1 MKRLSRSVFAAALAA
16 ASLLGLGQ
24 ARADVQ
30 VLAGYYDLAPPNG
43 GNGNALPNPWY
54 GAPNTAFF
62 GNIAQATSGDPD
74 ESGILLYNSGVTAVT
89 LDSGFKVGSRQLWD
103 SFIGAGYSLGA
114 GQYLIL
120 AGTTADALDGSDE
133 ALGGSTISLS
143 INGTGYSFIDS
154 GHVLSGWPGGA
165 ANETMPWT
173 EVGRIPEG
181 SSGVPEPA
189 TWAMMLIGFGL
200 VGAQVKRRAGNLAA

>member
-1 MKRLSRSVFAAALAA
+1 MKRLSCSVFAAAMAA
-16 ASLLGLGQ
+16 ATFLGLGQ

-30 VLAGYYDLAPPNG
+30 VLAGYYDLAPPTG
-43 GNGNALPNPWY
+43 GNTNALPNPWY
-54 GAPNTAFF
+54 GSPNTTFF
-62 GNIAQATSGDPD
+62 GNTSQAASGDPD
-74 ESGILLYNSGVTAVT
+74 ESAILLYNSGATAVT
-89 LDSGFKVGSRQLWD
+89 LDSGLKVGSRELWD

-120 AGTTADALDGSDE
+120 SGTTVDGFDGSDE
-133 ALGGSTISLS
+133 TLGTISLS
-143 INGTGYSFIDS
+143 INGTGYSFTDS
-154 GHVLSGWPGGA
+154 GHVLSGWPGGS

-200 VGAQVKRRAGNLAA
+200 VGAQVKRRARNLAA